1 MQDDKI
7 DRKILQQNLREVQ
20 TPVAKMI
27 NSELKTVL
35 EQAIRQLPEK
45 YRAVFVMREIE
56 DMNITETQECLDI
69 SKTNVKVRLNRAKAL
84 LKEYLGRFYSKSEI
98 LQFHLLRCDRVF
110 FHVMNKIEATGNLPD
125 ADSAEK

>member
-1 MQDDKI
+1 MSIINDDTEAEDIMQVTYLNAYEKLGMFESRACFSTWLTRILINESLLRLRIKGRSINMQDVKI

-56 DMNITETQECLDI
+56 DMNITETQ
-69 SKTNVKVRLNRAKAL
+69 
-84 LKEYLGRFYSKSEI
+84 
-98 LQFHLLRCDRVF
+98 
-110 FHVMNKIEATGNLPD
+110 
-125 ADSAEK
+125 